1 MEKDPPPS
9 DASDAGQPIANMEMR
24 VPTSAVLESL
34 LHDAPTDRVT
44 LIWIVARLQ
53 ARSFGI
59 VILLIALVALLPGA
73 SPFMAILLAVP
84 AVQMILARPAPV
96 LPRIIAARS
105 ISTARL
111 APLVKRVARVLKWME
126 RVVRPRWH
134 TPFEAT
140 KRVVGVVI
148 LLLGASFLAPIPF
161 VHILPTLVIML
172 LAFAFLEED
181 GVLLCL
187 ALVAAVISLSVM
199 AAVIWGTIEA
209 SLLL

>member
-1 MEKDPPPS
+1 MEKDPS
-9 DASDAGQPIANMEMR
+9 DASDLRQPIANMEMR
-24 VPTSAVLESL
+24 VPTSVVLESL

-44 LIWIVARLQ
+44 LNWIVDRLQ

-59 VILLIALVALLPGA
+59 VILLVALVALLPGA
-73 SPFMAILLAVP
+73 SPFMAILLAIP
-84 AVQMILARPAPV
+84 AIQMILARPAPV

-126 RVVRPRWH
+126 RVVRPRWR

-148 LLLGASFLAPIPF
+148 LLLGATFLAPIPF

-199 AAVIWGTIEA
+199 VAAVWGTIEA
-209 SLLL
+209 GLLL